1 METIYNEIEKVWS
14 TPDLDIEHRGLGEAI
29 LRNLKEDNQDRI
41 FEVFYDKR
49 IALKVGDVRQQT
61 IKVAQNLQRIG
72 LKKGDTVVIYSMLNE
87 KITPISFGCFTI
99 GAPVNYF
106 ETHFEGD
113 DINEFL
119 EKIDPVLIVFEET
132 YRSALFTAISNS
144 NLPNLKHIL
153 SLDSV
158 SPSIEEVL
166 FQDCGSI
173 DTFEVPKIEN
183 PTRHPALL
191 LLTSGTTRL
200 PKIMALSHAVMM
212 EGIYSWWNIEAGM
225 KIFPASPVRWI
236 SQASLLLQPAFF
248 DVQRVYTS
256 QIPSG
261 ELGRDII
268 DTYKITHFVSAPANY
283 PPILKAAELSG
294 NPESLSSL
302 KIAAVGGEVVSKV
315 FIDIMSKAL
324 PKCRPI
330 KCYGMTEFGG
340 LAATDQDI
348 DKKGV
353 NGGALKKGFMTKI
366 VDENQN
372 SLGPNERG
380 QLLMKRISLP
390 YLKYWKNDKANEEN
404 FVEGGWLKTGDYAYM
419 DSDNLLNIVG
429 RCKDLLRS
437 GGNIIV
443 PVSIE
448 TVLGSHPN
456 VQLCAL
462 IGHPN
467 SDGSNDKIGTI
478 FVALRRSAD
487 SEKIEDDLRN
497 LLEAKC
503 TREEVQ
509 VVRHIKV
516 LSEMPLTT
524 CGKIN
529 RAILA
534 EMAQS
539 SKNN

>member
-1 METIYNEIEKVWS
+1 METIYNEVEKIWS
-14 TPDLDIEHRGLGEAI
+14 TPGLNIEHRGLGEAI
-29 LRNLKEDNQDRI
+29 LTKLKTDNQDRI
-41 FEVFYDKR
+41 FEFFYDKG
-49 IALKVGDVRQQT
+49 ITLTVADVRQQT

-87 KITPISFGCFTI
+87 KITPIAFGCFTI

-106 ETHFEGD
+106 ETNFDGD

-119 EKIDPVLIVFEET
+119 EKIDPVLIVFEEE
-132 YRSALFTAISNS
+132 YRSRLFKAIEDSK
-144 NLPNLKHIL
+144 LPNLKHIL

-158 SPSIEEVL
+158 SSSVEKVL

-173 DTFEVPKIEN
+173 DTFEVPKIED
-183 PTRHPALL
+183 PATHPALL

-225 KIFPASPVRWI
+225 KIFSISPVRWI
-236 SQASLLLQPAFF
+236 SQASIMLQPVFF
-248 DVQRVYTS
+248 DCQRFYTS
-256 QIPSG
+256 QNPSG

-268 DTYKITHFVSAPANY
+268 DTYKITHFVTVPANY
-283 PPILKAAELSG
+283 PPIFKAAEMSG
-294 NPESLSSL
+294 NPKSLSSL
-302 KIAAVGGEVVSKV
+302 KIAAVGGEVVSEA

-324 PKCRPI
+324 PKCRPV

-340 LAATDQDI
+340 LAATDEDI
-348 DKKGV
+348 SKKGV
-353 NGGALKKGFMTKI
+353 NGGALKRGFMAKI
-366 VDENQN
+366 VNENQN
-372 SLGPNERG
+372 SLGPNEKG
-380 QLLMKRISLP
+380 QLFMKRISLP

-404 FVEGGWLKTGDYAYM
+404 FVEGGWLNTGDFAYM
-419 DSDNLLNIVG
+419 DSDNLLNIVA
-429 RCKDLLRS
+429 RSKDLVRS

-448 TVLGSHPN
+448 TVIGSHPN

-467 SDGSNDKIGTI
+467 PVDLTDEIGI
-478 FVALRRSAD
+478 VFVSLR
-487 SEKIEDDLRN
+487 SETVLHKIEDDLRN
-497 LLEAKC
+497 LLMLKC
-503 TREEVQ
+503 TKEEAQ

-529 RAILA
+529 RNVLA
-534 EMAQS
+534 EMA
-539 SKNN
+539 